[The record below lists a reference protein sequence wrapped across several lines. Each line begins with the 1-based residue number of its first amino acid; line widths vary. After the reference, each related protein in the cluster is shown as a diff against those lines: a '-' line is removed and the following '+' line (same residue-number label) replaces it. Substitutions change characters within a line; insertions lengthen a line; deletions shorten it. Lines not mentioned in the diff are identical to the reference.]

1 MDLKFL
7 AFGNHPRLSLAEF
20 LAVLPDSTII
30 TQSPKA
36 VVLKTKEWE
45 DDVLMARLGGTI
57 KLGDIIWNGKSEDLT
72 PEAIADLMVQGQD
85 FASMEFGWTVF
96 GADGKQKKAFEK
108 FPIRI
113 KNALKA
119 LGWKPRWVSSQD
131 GQPLSPAAVAKC
143 HLTERPNADLCL
155 IIGRGESYLGRT
167 TQVQDADAWS
177 LRDYGR
183 PYRDDENGML
193 PPKLA
198 RMLVN
203 LAQVPKDGC
212 LLDPFC
218 GSGTVLMEAALATS
232 ADKILGS
239 DIDSRQAYDT
249 QANLDW
255 LADKDVLRPDDMARF
270 HVFESN
276 VKNIT
281 QHIKPK
287 SVDAVVTEGWLGP
300 PLRGHEPMETVAYNA
315 ARITELWVNAL
326 KALRPLLKPKGCVVG
341 IFPSFKKGSH
351 IISTLHDLDFASLG
365 FKTKE
370 LPDNIRPEELYY
382 ERTGQHLRRNI
393 LVLEAA

>member
-1 MDLKFL
+1 MDLRFL

-20 LAVLPDSTII
+20 LAVSPNSKLIA
-30 TQSPKA
+30 QSPKA
-36 VVLKTKEWE
+36 IVLKTKDWE
-45 DDVLMARLGGTI
+45 DDILMARLGGTI
-57 KLGDIIWNGKSEDLT
+57 KLGDIIWSGKNDDLT

-143 HLTERPNADLCL
+143 HLTKKPNADLCL
-155 IIGRGESYLGRT
+155 IIGREESYLGRT

-198 RMLVN
+198 RMLIN

-218 GSGTVLMEAALATS
+218 GSGTVLMEAALATPAS
-232 ADKILGS
+232 KILGS
-239 DIDSRQAYDT
+239 DIDSRQTYDS
-249 QANLDW
+249 QSNLDW
-255 LADKDVLRPDDMARF
+255 LAAKNILRPDDMPRF
-270 HVFESN
+270 RVFESD
-276 VKNIT
+276 VKSIA

-300 PLRGHEPMETVAYNA
+300 PLRGHEPMETVANNA
-315 ARITELWVNAL
+315 AHITDLWVHAL

-351 IISTLHDLDFASLG
+351 IISTLHGLDLASLG
-365 FKTKE
+365 FKMKN
-370 LPDNIRPEELYY
+370 LPENIRPEELYY